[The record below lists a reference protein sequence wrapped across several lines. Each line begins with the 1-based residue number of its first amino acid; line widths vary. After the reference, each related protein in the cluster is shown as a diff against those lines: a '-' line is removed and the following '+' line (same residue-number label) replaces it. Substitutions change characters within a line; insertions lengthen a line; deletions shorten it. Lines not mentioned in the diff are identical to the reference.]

1 MAQINVNGSAAVIT
15 STLKLDDVL
24 LIQKYRPDVLT
35 LRGGEDGKEPLFKI
49 GVATSG
55 TGSIN
60 KFGVAFDSATHNT
73 DGKATVTMVLP
84 DDINGNVREY
94 IADTIGAP
102 KAMLDKLEAAL
113 KDTASAINAERK
125 EIMDG
130 IQMS

>member
-1 MAQINVNGSAAVIT
+1 MAQIKVNGSAVVIT

-24 LIQKYRPDVLT
+24 LIQKYRPDELT

-73 DGKATVTMVLP
+73 DGKATVTMLLP
-84 DDINGNVREY
+84 EGLDGDVKEY

-102 KAMLDKLEAAL
+102 KAMLDKMEGAL
-113 KDTASAINAERK
+113 KETASAINTERK

>member
-1 MAQINVNGSAAVIT
+1 MAQIKVNGNAVVIT
-15 STLKLDDVL
+15 SALKLNDVQ
-24 LIQKYRPDVLT
+24 LIQKYRPDELT

-60 KFGVAFDSATHNT
+60 KFGVAFDATTHNA
-73 DGKATVTMVLP
+73 DGKAVITMMLP
-84 DDINGNVREY
+84 EGLEGDVKEY

-102 KAMLDKLEAAL
+102 KAMLDKLEATL
-113 KDTASAINAERK
+113 KDTASEINTERK